1 MKIMLFKAR
10 GRAALLALLILVFAF
25 SACSMRENGIKPSPT
40 AGAGT
45 NEPAVTLRPTEEAS
59 ASPDVGASP
68 DASGSPE
75 VSNSPEVSDSPEVS
89 GSPDASGSP
98 EVSGS
103 PRLAISDFMQ
113 GRVVDP
119 ADVPELAALIGR
131 EFPEHAIQSV
141 TEEYWRE
148 LPAYRVTLQ
157 SRGELSRVLFVLED
171 GSIVLSGMD

>member
-59 ASPDVGASP
+59 ASPEVGASP
-68 DASGSPE
+68 EISGSPE
-75 VSNSPEVSDSPEVS
+75 VSNSPEVS

>member
-25 SACSMRENGIKPSPT
+25 SACSMRENGSKPSPT

-68 DASGSPE
+68 DVSG
-75 VSNSPEVSDSPEVS
+75 SPEVSDSPEVS

-98 EVSGS
+98 DVSGS

-141 TEEYWRE
+141 TEEFWRE

>member
-59 ASPDVGASP
+59 ASPEVGASP
-68 DASGSPE
+68 EISGSPE
-75 VSNSPEVSDSPEVS
+75 VSNSPEVS

-98 EVSGS
+98 DVSGS

-148 LPAYRVTLQ
+148 RPAYRVTLQ